1 MTHDELDEER
11 RLLARC
17 TIDGRS
23 VWWCIHTLTTVRGR
37 ASARLPCRCHLEQ
50 AGEDVLAKL
59 GEGCHDPRCGNEM
72 DGLVRGRGKKVRSD
86 RGCVQRGAIDESVSH
101 VQTQSRIILEE
112 GCPLSPSASRRP
124 PPPSGEGTG
133 DRRQQE
139 REVIRLQ
146 DTHAI
151 ARRAEG
157 PAY

>member
-59 GEGCHDPRCGNEM
+59 GEGCHDHVAAM
-72 DGLVRGRGKKVRSD
+72 DETGWCEAEERMQEVTVDVCTKV
-86 RGCVQRGAIDESVSH
+86 CMDESVSH
-101 VQTQSRIILEE
+101 VQSPNAGRVKE
-112 GCPLSPSASRRP
+112 GSLPPLSEPGGHPARTRRR
-124 PPPSGEGTG
+124 EI
-133 DRRQQE
+133 RRQ
-139 REVIRLQ
+139 RRGEVTRVCA
-146 DTHAI
+146 THAT
-151 ARRAEG
+151 AHRAEER
-157 PAY
+157 A